1 MAVATGD
8 SEAVQL
14 ASGIDAGKLSCSFG
28 EDEGTKGD
36 GGLW

>member
-8 SEAVQL
+8 GEVVRL
-14 ASGIDAGKLSCSFG
+14 ASGIDAGKLSCSIG

>member
-8 SEAVQL
+8 GEAARL
-14 ASGIDAGKLSCSFG
+14 ASGIDASKLSCSFG

-36 GGLW
+36 DGLW